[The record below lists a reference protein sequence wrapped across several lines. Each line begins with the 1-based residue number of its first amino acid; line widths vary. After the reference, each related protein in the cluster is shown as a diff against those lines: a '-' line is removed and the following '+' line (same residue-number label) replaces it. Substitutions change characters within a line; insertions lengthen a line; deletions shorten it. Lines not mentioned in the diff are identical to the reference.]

1 MYNKKMLHII
11 SYANHTKNDGYKNFV
26 NSMDKYNFKYK
37 IIGDGEIWEGFH
49 TKMKACLKELL
60 FYKDTDIVTIVDC
73 FDVMANREGMDILK
87 LRFLKYKKPVV
98 FGAENRIYL
107 NDEGHN
113 YIKQKKWWNK
123 NESIYNR
130 NVNNCSLNGGT
141 VIGYVFMLK
150 KIIKWS
156 LDNKY
161 TDDQLAYHMYLEEY
175 PDDAAL
181 DLSSSIFGNYNLS
194 SSIFVNYTGLDM
206 RRFNKNNNNDII
218 DVRSMYNPIFIH
230 IPGAK
235 IDLFYRMNWIGGIIL
250 GDKYIGDSTLIHL
263 MKNKYFL
270 ICVLILIVLVSIYV
284 WYKNK
289 NKTLAVKNN

>member
-1 MYNKKMLHII
+1 
-11 SYANHTKNDGYKNFV
+11 
-26 NSMDKYNFKYK
+26 
-37 IIGDGEIWEGFH
+37 
-49 TKMKACLKELL
+49 
-60 FYKDTDIVTIVDC
+60 
-73 FDVMANREGMDILK
+73 
-87 LRFLKYKKPVV
+87 
-98 FGAENRIYL
+98 
-107 NDEGHN
+107 
-113 YIKQKKWWNK
+113 
-123 NESIYNR
+123 
-130 NVNNCSLNGGT
+130 
-141 VIGYVFMLK
+141 MLK

-181 DLSSSIFGNYNLS
+181 DLSSSIFGNY
-194 SSIFVNYTGLDM
+194 TGFDM
-206 RRFNKNNNNDII
+206 SRFNKNNNNDII

-250 GDKYIGDSTLIHL
+250 GDKYIGNSTVIHL

>member
-1 MYNKKMLHII
+1 
-11 SYANHTKNDGYKNFV
+11 
-26 NSMDKYNFKYK
+26 
-37 IIGDGEIWEGFH
+37 
-49 TKMKACLKELL
+49 
-60 FYKDTDIVTIVDC
+60 
-73 FDVMANREGMDILK
+73 
-87 LRFLKYKKPVV
+87 
-98 FGAENRIYL
+98 
-107 NDEGHN
+107 
-113 YIKQKKWWNK
+113 
-123 NESIYNR
+123 
-130 NVNNCSLNGGT
+130 
-141 VIGYVFMLK
+141 MLK

-194 SSIFVNYTGLDM
+194 SSIFVNYTGFDM

-270 ICVLILIVLVSIYV
+270 ICVLILIVLVNIYI

-289 NKTLAVKNN
+289 NKTLSVKND